1 MAVEIFGVDKNS
13 LAERAGIKPHDK
25 LISINGHDITDIL
38 DFRFY
43 ETNTHLHVVYETAE
57 GERREEKFVKPQYGA
72 LGLAF
77 ETYLMDRQR
86 SCRNKCVFC
95 FIDQLPPGMRETL
108 YFKDD
113 DDRLSFLFGNYI
125 TLTNIDEREIDRII
139 EMRISPI
146 NISVHSTMRC
156 KMMHNRF
163 AGDAL
168 RFVRKLAEHN
178 IKLNCQI
185 VLCPGLNDG
194 EELEFTLSE
203 MYALGESLQSVACVP
218 VGVTRYLARGCIRWR
233 RLTRI
238 RRARRSRFWS
248 GGAINSRQS
257 AAREPCSRAT
267 SSTSLQS
274 ASCRRMN
281 STRTSRRL
289 KTAWVCCAT

>member
-1 MAVEIFGVDKNS
+1 MN
-13 LAERAGIKPHDK
+13 P
-25 LISINGHDITDIL
+25 
-38 DFRFY
+38 
-43 ETNTHLHVVYETAE
+43 
-57 GERREEKFVKPQYGA
+57 
-72 LGLAF
+72 
-77 ETYLMDRQR
+77 
-86 SCRNKCVFC
+86 
-95 FIDQLPPGMRETL
+95 TL
-108 YFKDD
+108 
-113 DDRLSFLFGNYI
+113 
-125 TLTNIDEREIDRII
+125 
-139 EMRISPI
+139 
-146 NISVHSTMRC
+146 RC

-218 VGVTRYLARGCIRWR
+218 VGVTRYRKGLYPLETFNKDTARAAIEILERW
-233 RLTRI
+233 
-238 RRARRSRFWS
+238 
-248 GGAINSRQS
+248 AINSRQS